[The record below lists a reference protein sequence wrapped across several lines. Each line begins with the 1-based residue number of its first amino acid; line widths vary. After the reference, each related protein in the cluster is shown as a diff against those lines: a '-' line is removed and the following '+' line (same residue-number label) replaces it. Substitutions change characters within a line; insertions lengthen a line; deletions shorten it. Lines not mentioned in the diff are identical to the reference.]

1 MSTYESSFEKT
12 ILYEKLT
19 DKVIMNAGEKLKLD
33 GVVVKSQ
40 AEAMIEE
47 FKKVG

>member
-1 MSTYESSFEKT
+1 
-12 ILYEKLT
+12 
-19 DKVIMNAGEKLKLD
+19 MNAGEKLKLD